1 MASSTRSL
9 NAKYHEREAEIIAQ
23 AGRESAV
30 TIATNMAGRGTD
42 IILGGNPEY
51 MAWDQLRHQYASRL
65 DVPKVVWDE
74 LTAKIGKEEGMVE
87 EGRKVAEAGGL
98 HVIGTERHEARR
110 IDLQLRGR
118 SGRQGDP
125 GSSRFFLSLED
136 DLMRIF
142 AGDFVKNILTRL
154 GMQEGEAIE
163 SRMVNRQIQGAEKKV
178 EERHADM
185 RKHLLE
191 YDEVMDEQRKQVYR
205 YRQRILEGGNCRQL
219 ILDMIDKQIRLMVPK
234 LLEPA
239 YRWETIAG
247 WASHSMGIEV
257 DARSVDGM
265 DRQRLEEF
273 LLDEAGRQ
281 AEADIAEKIEE
292 DLPSEAEDTNDW
304 NWLALSRFVNVR
316 YGLNTNDRELKKI
329 GRDALLADLLP
340 RAKEAIA
347 RFDFTPVDVLLDPQF
362 GPKSVCGWLHQQLTL
377 EMRPEDFTDLGG
389 PEEAVELVRRKIDDL
404 YRQKE
409 VEFPVSVGMTNFMAE
424 GPGGG
429 GERYN
434 REGLV
439 RWANERF
446 QAALP
451 VDDVKNRPRNE
462 IEGLLRETSQKFFVN
477 GEVLDKADEY
487 LHKAETQRNGHVPPQ
502 NSPDRSQTLNELA
515 RWASQDYHLNLDANE
530 LEPLDEEAAKNR
542 VLQAYDARYRPE
554 LAQTERALIL
564 EILDTA
570 WKDHLYFMDH
580 LRAGIGLVG
589 YAQLDPKVEYKR
601 EGRKTFLAMWDRV
614 DQQVTSA
621 IFRIEKESPAFVG
634 SLWEITAVNHAEAA
648 PMTSSDGEVTE
659 TQGGHSPEA
668 TAVEPIH
675 NRQPKVGR
683 NDPCPCGSGKK
694 YKKCHGAGA

>member
-1 MASSTRSL
+1 
-9 NAKYHEREAEIIAQ
+9 
-23 AGRESAV
+23 
-30 TIATNMAGRGTD
+30 
-42 IILGGNPEY
+42 
-51 MAWDQLRHQYASRL
+51 
-65 DVPKVVWDE
+65 VPKSEWDE
-74 LTAKIGKEEGMVE
+74 LTAKIAKEEGMVE
-87 EGRKVAEAGGL
+87 EGRHVADVGGL

-163 SRMVNRQIQGAEKKV
+163 SRMVSRQIEGAQKKV

-191 YDEVMDEQRKQVYR
+191 YDEVMDEQRKQVYS
-205 YRQRILEGGNCRQL
+205 YRQRILDGCNCRQL
-219 ILDMIDKQIRLMVPK
+219 ILDMIDKQVAQMVPK
-234 LLEPA
+234 LLDPN

-247 WASHSMGIEV
+247 WASHAMGMDVE
-257 DARSVDGM
+257 ARGVEGL
-265 DRQRLEEF
+265 DRQRLQEH
-273 LLDEAGRQ
+273 LIDEASRQ
-281 AEADIAEKIEE
+281 AETDIGEKIEE

-316 YGLNTNDRELKKI
+316 YGLNTNDRELKKV
-329 GRDALLADLLP
+329 GRENLLGELLP
-340 RAKEAIA
+340 RARDAVS
-347 RFDFTPVDVLLDPQF
+347 RFDFTPLDVMLDPQF
-362 GPKSVCGWLHQQLTL
+362 GQKSVCGWLHQQLTL
-377 EMRPEDFTDLGG
+377 EMRPEDFTDLPS
-389 PEEAVELVRRKIDDL
+389 PEDAVEVVRRKIDEL
-404 YRQKE
+404 YREKE
-409 VEFPVSVGMTNFMAE
+409 IEFPVSVGMTNFMAE

-439 RWANERF
+439 HWANERF
-446 QAALP
+446 QTVLRAE
-451 VDDVKNRPRNE
+451 DFKSRPRSE
-462 IEGLLRETSQKFFVN
+462 IEVILRETSRKFFVN

-487 LHKAETQRNGHVPPQ
+487 LHKAETQRQEHAQRNGHAGSQ
-502 NSPDRSQTLNELA
+502 SSPDRAATLNELA
-515 RWASQDYHLNLDANE
+515 RWASQDYHLNLDAQE

-580 LRAGIGLVG
+580 LRSGIGLVG

-614 DQQVTSA
+614 HQQVTSA

-648 PMTSSDGEVTE
+648 PVAVDGEVTE
-659 TQGGHSPEA
+659 SSEGRSPDA
-668 TAVEPIH
+668 PVVEPIH
-675 NRQPKVGR
+675 NRLPKVGR